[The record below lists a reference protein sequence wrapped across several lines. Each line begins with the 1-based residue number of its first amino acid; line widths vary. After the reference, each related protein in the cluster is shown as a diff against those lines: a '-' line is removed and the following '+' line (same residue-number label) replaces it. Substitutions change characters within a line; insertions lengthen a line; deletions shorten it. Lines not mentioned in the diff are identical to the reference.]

1 MLSKIVFTAALM
13 SITAVL
19 FYYLGDS
26 NDEARMEREAA
37 GQLDALREH
46 LFRR

>member
-1 MLSKIVFTAALM
+1 MLSKVVLVLAFASLVVAAARYFGVDDDL
-13 SITAVL
+13 AVL
-19 FYYLGDS
+19 
-26 NDEARMEREAA
+26 EREAA